1 MERDWD
7 NGFALIQETE
17 WLEDHFKRQ
26 STCTCSQANPR
37 SAPAAHRE
45 GWRSPHPSSPSS
57 TSSSETTW
65 QKSQEQWP
73 FWWPHWANLIWS
85 CNQLIAYSFALTGL
99 CFITDSNRKDNR
111 DNVNNS
117 NLLFYKTVL
126 TVGCCFSCSPERVV
140 LERGD
145 RVDRRVVVVVEAL
158 VQQLVHTLAVFNAV
172 SYTRFLWNVLLM
184 FDTWSAFCFSLLR
197 WWTSLSH
204 GYNPV
209 YYVEVFL
216 MFEVIC
222 WERNGLNSEI
232 FSSVND

>member
-99 CFITDSNRKDNR
+99 CFITDSNCKDNR

-117 NLLFYKTVL
+117 NLFFYKSVL
-126 TVGCCFSCSPERVV
+126 KVGCCLSCSPERVV

-158 VQQLVHTLAVFNAV
+158 VQQLVHTLAIFLSYIQDSLKMCCWCLTPEV
-172 SYTRFLWNVLLM
+172 S
-184 FDTWSAFCFSLLR
+184 SASPCFVGEHHWATATILFIMWKCFSCLK
-197 WWTSLSH
+197 
-204 GYNPV
+204 
-209 YYVEVFL
+209 
-216 MFEVIC
+216 
-222 WERNGLNSEI
+222 
-232 FSSVND
+232 

>member
-99 CFITDSNRKDNR
+99 CFITDSNCKDNR

-158 VQQLVHTLAVFNAV
+158 VQQLVHTLAIFFIIYKIPLKCVADV
-172 SYTRFLWNVLLM
+172 WHLKCVLLLL
-184 FDTWSAFCFSLLR
+184 ASLVNITEPRLQ
-197 WWTSLSH
+197 SCLLCGSVSH
-204 GYNPV
+204 VWGDM
-209 YYVEVFL
+209 L
-216 MFEVIC
+216 K
-222 WERNGLNSEI
+222 
-232 FSSVND
+232 

>member
-45 GWRSPHPSSPSS
+45 GWRSPHPSSPFS

-99 CFITDSNRKDNR
+99 CFITDSNCKDNR
-111 DNVNNS
+111 DNVKNS
-117 NLLFYKTVL
+117 NLLFNKTVL
-126 TVGCCFSCSPERVV
+126 KVGCCC
-140 LERGD
+140 
-145 RVDRRVVVVVEAL
+145 
-158 VQQLVHTLAVFNAV
+158 LVHLRGLFFSEAIGSTGESLWLLRLSSNNSSTLSLFFL
-172 SYTRFLWNVLLM
+172 SYTRLLWNVLLM
-184 FDTWSAFCFSLLR
+184 FDTWSEFCFSLFR

-209 YYVEVFL
+209 YYVEVFF
-216 MFEVIC
+216 MFEIDIL
-222 WERNGLNSEI
+222 R
-232 FSSVND
+232 